1 MRIRNIRVLP
11 IEIPLKKPF
20 ATSRRVQRVGRFI
33 VVELETGDGLVGYGE
48 VDPRPHITGEVL
60 ESALVVLERVLVPSL
75 RGAELENVR
84 PLHRTM
90 DRVVE
95 QNPAAKA
102 GIDMAVYDA
111 LGKEFGAPVSELLG
125 GRLRD
130 EIRINAWCGI
140 GDLEEVR
147 KTLIRKK
154 RDGFSYSVKLKVG
167 VDPERDLAAIRVARE
182 VFGGEVD
189 IIADANQAWD
199 LGTAMKFL
207 RKLDNGELS
216 VVEQPLPSQDLAGMA
231 RLTSLLKMRVMADE
245 SVWNLRDIYV
255 VSRLGAADMV
265 NVKLCKSGGLWE
277 AWRMLEVAGREGLEC
292 MVGSTVETS
301 ISAAAEAHLAAS
313 SPCVRYVDIML
324 PEDNLVEDIATGLE
338 SEGDRIRVPRRAGLG
353 VAVDEKRL
361 EKYLK
366 VNIRKDS
373 RHYR

>member
-60 ESALVVLERVLVPSL
+60 ESALVVLERILAPSL

-84 PLHRTM
+84 QLHRTM
-90 DRVVE
+90 DRIVE

-147 KTLIRKK
+147 RTLVRKR

-167 VDPERDLAAIRVARE
+167 VDPERDLAAIRVARK

-199 LGTAMKFL
+199 LGTAIKFL
-207 RKLDNGELS
+207 RKLDNGELN

-231 RLTSLLKMRVMADE
+231 RLASMLKMRVMADE
-245 SVWNLRDIYV
+245 SVWNLRDVYI

-277 AWRMLEVAGREGLEC
+277 ARRMLEAADREGLEC

-338 SEGDRIRVPRRAGLG
+338 REGDRIRVPRRAGLG

-361 EKYLK
+361 EKYLVK
-366 VNIRKDS
+366 MK
-373 RHYR
+373 